1 MASQPSL
8 HMQPINGLKKAAILL
23 VSIGQEASAG
33 ILKHLPEEDAE
44 KLVDAIARLDR
55 VSPEDTASVL
65 TEYNSQLEN
74 SSLLVGGGLEYARE
88 MLSKAFGAETATR
101 LLDRLVKSLEQD
113 AGDFRH
119 LGKVDPRQ
127 LARFIQDE
135 HPQTIAVIV
144 SNLDA
149 SQAASLLRSL
159 PAEIRAEVAMRVATI
174 DQISPEIV
182 RAISNV
188 VRRKLGNLGE
198 LSRESCGGLRATA
211 NIFNRM
217 GGASSSELLDELGK
231 LDPKLSDNIKRLMFV
246 FSDLKHLEMADL
258 REVLS
263 RVDKKVLTLALKGVD
278 EGLVQKFAQCL
289 SGRAAEMLRED
300 MDALGSPRPREIDAA
315 QQEVIL
321 AARKLEQE
329 GIISLR
335 NPADEQQ

>member
-1 MASQPSL
+1 MSSQPTIRTE
-8 HMQPINGLKKAAILL
+8 PINGLKKAAVLL
-23 VSIGQEASAG
+23 VTLGPEASAG

-44 KLVDAIARLDR
+44 RLVDAIARLDP
-55 VSPEDTASVL
+55 VSPEDTAAVL
-65 TEYNSQLEN
+65 AEYNAQLQN

-101 LLDRLVKSLEQD
+101 LMDRIAKSLEQD

-144 SNLDA
+144 SNLDS

-159 PAEIRAEVAMRVATI
+159 PEEIRAAVAVRVATI

-182 RAISNV
+182 RAISTV

-211 NIFNRM
+211 NIFNRLD
-217 GGASSSELLDELGK
+217 AATSSQLLDELGK
-231 LDPKLSDNIKRLMFV
+231 LDPPLSENIKRLMFV
-246 FSDLKHLEMADL
+246 FSDLKRLELADL

-263 RVDKKVLTLALKGVD
+263 RVDKKALTMALKGAD
-278 EGLVQKFAQCL
+278 EGLVQKFSQCL

-315 QQEVIL
+315 QQEIIL

-329 GIISLR
+329 GVISLR
-335 NPADEQQ
+335 NPADEQP